1 MPSSNSLKKVPTRSL
16 SKQDELLNI
25 QTQYFVKLE
34 DLKLTRRQKC
44 QRFLYDPETKKIF
57 GRTAASWC
65 EYFGSI
71 FFLNFVRVNHEG
83 GHVKIGT
90 II

>member
-65 EYFGSI
+65 EYFGAFL
-71 FFLNFVRVNHEG
+71 FFLVLFE
-83 GHVKIGT
+83 
-90 II
+90 